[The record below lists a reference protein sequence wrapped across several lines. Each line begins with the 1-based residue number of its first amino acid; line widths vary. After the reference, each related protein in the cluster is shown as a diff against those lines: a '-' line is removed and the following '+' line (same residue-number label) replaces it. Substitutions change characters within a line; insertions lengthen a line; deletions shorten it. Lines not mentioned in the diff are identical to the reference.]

1 MRENWAA
8 IFAKSRHILRPKVTL
23 EEEEDELPDIP
34 VEVRISE

>member
-23 EEEEDELPDIP
+23 EEEEEPKKIFP
-34 VEVRISE
+34 PSFAHAP